1 MSISVEMSQQR
12 WRTFHPDRKLYVPRP
27 RRHVDAQRKPLAL
40 KHRDDPQ
47 PAHLPGKEVD
57 EPSAEGRIVVDD
69 RQTERSHELGDK
81 KANNTPLPFQQC
93 QPSQKKVQRARKGTT
108 SSLSEKRVIPSVRNH
123 QFDSKATPIKQP
135 SQHPSPSPS
144 RYQSPVRN
152 HMAGNDHRS
161 GPRGGSDHSKPK
173 PDLPQFLKE
182 NRHAMNR
189 AIQASRPLRSDDIIS
204 MMSGRSPRQRDPNT
218 PASKASAFAKPLAD
232 PGVQEHSTPH
242 LRANGTPNGTRSHHL
257 PHEQTATPNNLPIAR
272 VVDNSTPPKP
282 IGTWD
287 ATDAFAK
294 PQRKRLITHDHIDFR
309 SRPPTDTQYTLPYTV
324 VDKNGKH
331 VPQIPIGASHKA
343 DFPPLPETMQ
353 TPEKAATAQSV
364 STPVIRQV
372 KDYPGDFTALPSR
385 SNDHAPVNKKDLPE
399 LAQDQ
404 KKPSTPELKGIM
416 RYFSRVT
423 PRQSKPVHPA
433 TMTAVPPIM
442 NDKPN
447 TPAPTPAPKPIK
459 GGLLTNGSDFL
470 TLALATRKRSSHQPE
485 NSSVP
490 IETLAEPLGSSV
502 DEVVANINAK
512 TVATLESV
520 KPESSNESV
529 RGRADAKMSIIS
541 GSLNFDDT
549 FQGRDASV
557 ASHKSVVLY
566 QGRQAN
572 NPYRTSNQVHD
583 SNPPVNWEDGQLHG
597 WDGKWAPAPLEWDR
611 RDMYDYRKPQHRESI
626 RNFVMDRYQAFKNGL
641 CPALNVESSE
651 DFTSGASLAVGH
663 AHFGAPI
670 NPVDH
675 HHVRAA
681 DPFTLNKL
689 PQTAASSTETY
700 CRNNKDRL
708 EAKAEKKKAKRLTEE
723 EKDEMGRKHEEMLRN
738 MPPNPFKPVA
748 NIYIRPARLKDLVQI
763 RAIHNHYTRTS
774 AVTQERVELGDR
786 EIRSRFDECVN
797 ERYPFIVAIS
807 RHGRTAAGNE
817 VVVGFAFAEDFGG
830 ENTMWRHTC
839 EVQFYVDPRHLRKGI
854 GKNLLDTLLRGVT
867 PYYHFHNGVP
877 FQYTDA
883 EYERHDGGGARIVS
897 QIMVPFPYFADEEAK
912 HQWMGPWL
920 KREFEFEHQGTLKG
934 VGHAGIEDKP

>member
-1 MSISVEMSQQR
+1 
-12 WRTFHPDRKLYVPRP
+12 
-27 RRHVDAQRKPLAL
+27 
-40 KHRDDPQ
+40 
-47 PAHLPGKEVD
+47 
-57 EPSAEGRIVVDD
+57 
-69 RQTERSHELGDK
+69 
-81 KANNTPLPFQQC
+81 
-93 QPSQKKVQRARKGTT
+93 
-108 SSLSEKRVIPSVRNH
+108 
-123 QFDSKATPIKQP
+123 
-135 SQHPSPSPS
+135 
-144 RYQSPVRN
+144 
-152 HMAGNDHRS
+152 
-161 GPRGGSDHSKPK
+161 
-173 PDLPQFLKE
+173 
-182 NRHAMNR
+182 MNR
-189 AIQASRPLRSDDIIS
+189 AIQASRPVRSDDIIS
-204 MMSGRSPRQRDPNT
+204 MISGRNPRQRDPNT
-218 PASKASAFAKPLAD
+218 PASKASAFTKPLAD

-242 LRANGTPNGTRSHHL
+242 LKAKGTPSSTRSHQL
-257 PHEQTATPNNLPIAR
+257 PHKLTATPNNRPAVR
-272 VVDNSTPPKP
+272 VDDSTPPKP
-282 IGTWD
+282 VGTWD

-294 PQRKRLITHDHIDFR
+294 PPRKRLITHDHIDFR
-309 SRPPTDTQYTLPYTV
+309 SRPRNDTQYTMPSTV

-331 VPQIPIGASHKA
+331 VPQIPIGASPKA
-343 DFPPLPETMQ
+343 NFPPLAETMQ
-353 TPEKAATAQSV
+353 TPEKAATAQLV

-372 KDYPGDFTALPSR
+372 KDHPCDLTALPSR
-385 SNDHAPVNKKDLPE
+385 SNHHAPVNKNDLPE
-399 LAQDQ
+399 LVQGQ
-404 KKPSTPELKGIM
+404 KKPSTPEVKGIM

-423 PRQSKPVHPA
+423 PRQSKSVHPA
-433 TMTAVPPIM
+433 TMTAVPPLMKPIM
-442 NDKPN
+442 NDIPN
-447 TPAPTPAPKPIK
+447 SPAPTPVPKPIK

-470 TLALATRKRSSHQPE
+470 TLALATRKRPSHQVE
-485 NSSVP
+485 KSSVP
-490 IETLAEPLGSSV
+490 IETSAEPLGSSV
-502 DEVVANINAK
+502 DEIMANINAK

-549 FQGRDASV
+549 FQVRDASV

-583 SNPPVNWEDGQLHG
+583 ANPPVDWEDGQLHG

-641 CPALNVESSE
+641 CPALNVHSRE

-670 NPVDH
+670 NPLDH
-675 HHVRAA
+675 HHIRAA

-689 PQTAASSTETY
+689 PQTAASSIEIY

-748 NIYIRPARLKDLVQI
+748 NIYVRPAHLKDLVQI